1 MNKTMVRYGAAIG
14 AVVAVAIILVSFPTT
29 PVPLPTPE
37 QVNATGIEVI
47 ASNLEVPWAIDFAD
61 DGRIFFT
68 ERVGRV
74 RVIDDGKLI
83 DEPVFTKEVARVS
96 EAGMLGLALDPDFNN
111 NPSIYIYYTYENTGK
126 LWNRVSKLF
135 PGKSPS
141 FVTRYDETILIDNI
155 PAAGI
160 HDGGRIKFGPDGKL
174 YITTGDAAVPDL
186 AQDKTSLAGKI
197 LRINADGSIPED
209 NPFPNSPIYSYGHR
223 NPQGLAWHPV
233 TKELYETEHGP
244 TGNDEI
250 NIIKAG
256 GNYGWPLE
264 QCSKSEFEEYIDAIV
279 CYQVSVAPSGAAFYS
294 SDKLPYINDLFFGTL
309 RGAHVEHVIFESG
322 NVKKFDNFLEGFGRI
337 RDVVEGPDGYLYIA
351 TSNRDGRGEPA
362 SDDDKILRIT
372 KPR

>member
-1 MNKTMVRYGAAIG
+1 MNKAMIVRYGAAVA
-14 AVVAVAIILVSFPTT
+14 AVVAVAVILVSFPTT
-29 PVPLPTPE
+29 PVPIPTPE
-37 QVNATGIEVI
+37 QVNATGIEVV

-68 ERVGRV
+68 ERVGKV

-96 EAGMLGLALDPDFNN
+96 EAGMLGLALDPNFAENDQ
-111 NPSIYIYYTYENTGK
+111 IYVYYTYENNGK
-126 LWNRVSKLF
+126 LWNRVSKLV
-135 PGKSPS
+135 KSGSSGYSEQP
-141 FVTRYDETILIDNI
+141 LIDNI
-155 PAAGI
+155 PASGI
-160 HDGGRIKFGPDGKL
+160 HDGGRIKFGPDEKL
-174 YITTGDAAVPDL
+174 YITTGDSAIPDL

-197 LRINADGSIPED
+197 LRINSDGSIPDD
-209 NPFPNSPIYSYGHR
+209 NPFSNSPVYSYGHR

-233 TKELYETEHGP
+233 TKELYATEHGP

-294 SDKLPYINDLFFGTL
+294 SDKLPYVNDLFFGTL

-322 NVKKFDNFLEGFGRI
+322 DVKKFDNFLEGFGRI

-351 TSNRDGRGEPA
+351 TSNRDGRGEPV
-362 SDDDKILRIT
+362 SDDDKILRIS

>member
-1 MNKTMVRYGAAIG
+1 MNRAIVRYGAAV
-14 AVVAVAIILVSFPTT
+14 AAAVAVAITFLSFPTT

-37 QVNATGIEVI
+37 QVNATGIEVV

-83 DEPVFTKEVARVS
+83 EEPVFTKDVARVS
-96 EAGMLGLALDPDFNN
+96 EAGMLGLALDPNFVENEQ
-111 NPSIYIYYTYENTGK
+111 IYVYYTYENNGK
-126 LWNRVSKLF
+126 LWNRVSKLT
-135 PGKSPS
+135 KSGS
-141 FVTRYDETILIDNI
+141 GGYGEKILIDNI

-160 HDGGRIKFGPDGKL
+160 HDGGSIKFGPDGKL

-186 AQDKTSLAGKI
+186 AQNLNSLAGKI
-197 LRINADGSIPED
+197 LRINSDGSIPKD
-209 NPFPNSPIYSYGHR
+209 NPFPNSPVYSYGHR

-233 TKELYETEHGP
+233 TKELYATEHGP

-279 CYQVSVAPSGAAFYS
+279 CYQVSVAPSGATFYS
-294 SDKLPYINDLFFGTL
+294 SDKFPYGNDLFFGTL

-322 NVKKFDNFLEGFGRI
+322 SIKLGDFLEGFGRI

-362 SDDDKILRIT
+362 PDDDKILRIT

>member
-1 MNKTMVRYGAAIG
+1 MNKAIVRYGAAV
-14 AVVAVAIILVSFPTT
+14 AAAVAVAIVLVSFPTT
-29 PVPLPTPE
+29 PVPLPAPE
-37 QVNATGIEVI
+37 QVNATGIEVV

-83 DEPVFTKEVARVS
+83 EQPVFTKEVARVS
-96 EAGMLGLALDPDFNN
+96 EAGMLGLALYPDFND
-111 NPSIYIYYTYENTGK
+111 NPSIYVFYTYENNGK
-126 LWNRVSKLF
+126 LWNRVSKLS
-135 PGKSPS
+135 PGKSIS
-141 FVTRYDETILIDNI
+141 DVSRYDEVILTDNI

-160 HDGGRIKFGPDGKL
+160 HDGGRIKFGLDGKL
-174 YITTGDAAVPDL
+174 YITTGDAGVPDL

-197 LRINADGSIPED
+197 LRINADGSIPSD
-209 NPFPNSPIYSYGHR
+209 NPFPNSPVYSYGHR
-223 NPQGLAWHPV
+223 NPQGLAWHPG
-233 TKELYETEHGP
+233 TKELYATEHGP

-264 QCSKSEFEEYIDAIV
+264 QCSKSEFEDYIDAIV
-279 CYQVSVAPSGAAFYS
+279 CYQVSVAPSGATFYS
-294 SDKLPYINDLFFGTL
+294 SDKLPYDDDLFFGTL

-322 NVKKFDNFLEGFGRI
+322 SIKLENFLEGFGRI

-362 SDDDKILRIT
+362 PDDDKILRIT

>member
-1 MNKTMVRYGAAIG
+1 
-14 AVVAVAIILVSFPTT
+14 
-29 PVPLPTPE
+29 
-37 QVNATGIEVI
+37 
-47 ASNLEVPWAIDFAD
+47 W
-61 DGRIFFT
+61 
-68 ERVGRV
+68 
-74 RVIDDGKLI
+74 
-83 DEPVFTKEVARVS
+83 
-96 EAGMLGLALDPDFNN
+96 
-111 NPSIYIYYTYENTGK
+111 NT
-126 LWNRVSKLF
+126 VSKLV
-135 PGKSPS
+135 KSGS
-141 FVTRYDETILIDNI
+141 GGYSEQTLIDNI

-160 HDGGRIKFGPDGKL
+160 HDGGRIKFGPDEKL
-174 YITTGDAAVPDL
+174 YITTGDAGVPDL

-197 LRINADGSIPED
+197 LRINSDGSIPED

-233 TKELYETEHGP
+233 TKELYATEHGP

-264 QCSKSEFEEYIDAIV
+264 QCSKSEIEDYIDAIV
-279 CYQVSVAPSGAAFYS
+279 CYQVSVAPSGATFYS

-322 NVKKFDNFLEGFGRI
+322 SIKLENFLEGFGRI

-362 SDDDKILRIT
+362 PDDDKILRIT

>member
-1 MNKTMVRYGAAIG
+1 MNKAVVRYGAAVVA
-14 AVVAVAIILVSFPTT
+14 AVVVAIILVSLPTT
-29 PVPLPTPE
+29 PVPLPAPE
-37 QVNATGIEVI
+37 QANATGIEIV

-83 DEPVFTKEVARVS
+83 EEPVFTKEVARMS
-96 EAGMLGLALDPDFNN
+96 EAGMLGLALDPDFIENEQ
-111 NPSIYIYYTYENTGK
+111 IYVYYTYEDNGK
-126 LWNRVSKLF
+126 LSNRVSKLV
-135 PGKSPS
+135 KSGS
-141 FVTRYDETILIDNI
+141 SYNEQILIDNI

-160 HDGGRIKFGPDGKL
+160 HDGGRIKFGPDEKL
-174 YITTGDAAVPDL
+174 YITTGDAAVPEL
-186 AQDKTSLAGKI
+186 AQHNTSRAGKI
-197 LRINADGSIPED
+197 LRINSDGSIPED
-209 NPFPNSPIYSYGHR
+209 NPFPNSPIYSMGHR
-223 NPQGLAWHPV
+223 NPQGLAWHPI
-233 TKELYETEHGP
+233 TKELYVTEHGP

-264 QCSKSEFEEYIDAIV
+264 QCSKSEIEGYIDAVV
-279 CYQVSVAPSGAAFYS
+279 CYQVSVAPSGATFYS
-294 SDKLPYINDLFFGTL
+294 SDKLPYVNDLFFGTL
-309 RGAHVEHVIFESG
+309 RGAHVEHMIFESG
-322 NVKKFDNFLEGFGRI
+322 SLKLENFLEGFGRI

-362 SDDDKILRIT
+362 PDDDKILRIT